1 MYDTKTAV
9 KIAFLSH
16 MTLQPTQNN
25 VAPSSPV
32 KCDSLNPLVLELDT
46 YSLAHHLCKM
56 WIFCE
61 PRRL

>member
-32 KCDSLNPLVLELDT
+32 KCDSLNMET
-46 YSLAHHLCKM
+46 
-56 WIFCE
+56 
-61 PRRL
+61 